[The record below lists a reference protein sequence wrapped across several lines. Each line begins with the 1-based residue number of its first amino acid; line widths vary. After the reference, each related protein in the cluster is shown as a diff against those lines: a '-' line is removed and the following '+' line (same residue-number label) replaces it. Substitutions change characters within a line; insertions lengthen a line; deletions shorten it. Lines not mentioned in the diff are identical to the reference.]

1 MARNISEVSIF
12 GEYKQPENRLTAA
25 FLQILKIGGEP
36 LIREVAHR
44 IGFSIPSSEIDIF
57 TQVKEE
63 ASVPDG
69 QLECNFT
76 FCLYI
81 ESKVGK
87 FTNGEQLSN
96 HLKLVQAERNRNLLY
111 ITGDDVRPSSCR
123 MIAIG

>member
-69 QLECNFT
+69 TAGMQ
-76 FCLYI
+76 LYI
-81 ESKVGK
+81 LPLYRIVGWQVYQWG
-87 FTNGEQLSN
+87 TTEQPLE
-96 HLKLVQAERNRNLLY
+96 VGA
-111 ITGDDVRPSSCR
+111 G
-123 MIAIG
+123 